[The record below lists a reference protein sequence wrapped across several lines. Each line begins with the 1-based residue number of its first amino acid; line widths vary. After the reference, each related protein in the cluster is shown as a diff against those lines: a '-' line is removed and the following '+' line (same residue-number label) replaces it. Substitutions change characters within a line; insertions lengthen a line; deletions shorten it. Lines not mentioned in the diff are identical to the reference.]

1 MPPCSWVPGV
11 VGAEDVMALL
21 RVGGGAQYQA
31 CALSARVFYPEGDQ
45 GGRGVGTVLLV
56 YEFRGE

>member
-45 GGRGVGTVLLV
+45 GGRGASTGLLV
-56 YEFRGE
+56 CVFQGG